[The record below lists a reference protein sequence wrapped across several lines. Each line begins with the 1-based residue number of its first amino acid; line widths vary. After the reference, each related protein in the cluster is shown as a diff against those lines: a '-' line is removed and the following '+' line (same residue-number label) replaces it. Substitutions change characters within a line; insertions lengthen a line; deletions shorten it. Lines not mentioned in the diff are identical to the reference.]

1 MCGVHVSSATQVQS
15 FLVFIGIQSFRGKDI
30 TVLISILQP
39 AVSHN
44 CINSRFTYSNQYR
57 QTGTSCSNHL
67 LDKKFTETTISLF
80 TRKFGGQRSR
90 FPLAC
95 CKLLYPCGLLLEG
108 EAGQNNRAGLL
119 YPPDLDL
126 SPGLLILAV
135 NAWKLPHFLIC
146 TMGLIIVIE
155 FSPPQ

>member
-1 MCGVHVSSATQVQS
+1 MCGVHVRSSSQVQS
-15 FLVFIGIQSFRGKDI
+15 FLVFIGIQSFRGKD
-30 TVLISILQP
+30 TMVLISIFQP
-39 AVSHN
+39 DISHN

-67 LDKKFTETTISLF
+67 LDKKFKETTISLF

-108 EAGQNNRAGLL
+108 ETSQNNRTWLL

-126 SPGLLILAV
+126 SPCLLILAV
-135 NAWKLPHFLIC
+135 NAWKLAHFFDLHD
-146 TMGLIIVIE
+146 GPNN
-155 FSPPQ
+155 SN